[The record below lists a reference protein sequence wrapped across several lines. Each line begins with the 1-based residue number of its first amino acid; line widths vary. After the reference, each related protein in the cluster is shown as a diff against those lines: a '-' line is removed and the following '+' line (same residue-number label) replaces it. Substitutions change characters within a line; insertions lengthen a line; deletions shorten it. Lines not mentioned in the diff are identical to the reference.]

1 MAKKGFT
8 RSDRIADQMQREL
21 SELLQKGL
29 KDPRVGW
36 VTITYVDVTRD
47 YSHAKIYY
55 TVMVDGKREITQTAL
70 EAAAGWLRNEL
81 GKRLTIYS
89 APLLH
94 FIYDESIERGM
105 HMSRL
110 IDQISEEDAKRDT
123 GEASAGD
130 VEAEEGDTK

>member
-1 MAKKGFT
+1 MARKGFT
-8 RSDRIADQMQREL
+8 RADRIADQMQREL
-21 SELLQKGL
+21 AELLQKGL

-55 TVMVDGKREITQTAL
+55 TVMVDSTREVTQTAL
-70 EAAAGWLRNEL
+70 DEAAGWLRNEL
-81 GKRLTIYS
+81 GRRLTIYS
-89 APLLH
+89 PPQLH

-110 IDQISEEDAKRDT
+110 IDQVAEEDAKRDT
-123 GEASAGD
+123 GEPDEDDAEAS
-130 VEAEEGDTK
+130 EGDKQ

>member
-1 MAKKGFT
+1 
-8 RSDRIADQMQREL
+8 MQREL
-21 SELLQKGL
+21 AELLQKGL

-55 TVMVDGKREITQTAL
+55 TVMVDGTREITQTAL
-70 EAAAGWLRNEL
+70 EEAAGWLRNEL

-89 APLLH
+89 APQLH

-110 IDQISEEDAKRDT
+110 IDQVAEEDAKRDT
-123 GEASAGD
+123 GD
-130 VEAEEGDTK
+130 AEVSEGDKK

>member
-1 MAKKGFT
+1 MARKGFT
-8 RSDRIADQMQREL
+8 RADRIADQMQREL
-21 SELLQKGL
+21 AELLQKGL

-55 TVMVDGKREITQTAL
+55 TVMVDSTREITQTAL
-70 EAAAGWLRNEL
+70 DEAAGWLRNEL
-81 GKRLTIYS
+81 GRRLTIYS
-89 APLLH
+89 PPQLH

-110 IDQISEEDAKRDT
+110 IDQVAEEDAKRDT
-123 GEASAGD
+123 GEPDEDDAEAS
-130 VEAEEGDTK
+130 EGDKK